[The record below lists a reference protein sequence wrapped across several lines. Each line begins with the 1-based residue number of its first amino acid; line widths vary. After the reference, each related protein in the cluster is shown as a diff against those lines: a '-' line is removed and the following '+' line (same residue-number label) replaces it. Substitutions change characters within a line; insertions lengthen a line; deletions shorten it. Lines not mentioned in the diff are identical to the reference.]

1 MPQEWSRRGVQVNK
15 AFRLQASRCSV
26 SYRASPHR
34 HTMTRV
40 GGGGGGR
47 WRRVTRPCVDPEPTD
62 ALNVTN
68 HQEARLLSAPGA
80 RKKRQGCC
88 VTAATVEVWGKVG
101 GGDGGR
107 GGKYL
112 NWDKSQLCNYQ
123 QTSFWCIFNSFFS
136 LGRVWPN
143 YGPRT
148 IWSPLNHLIRPLGQ
162 T

>member
-15 AFRLQASRCSV
+15 ASVCRRAGAASLI
-26 SYRASPHR
+26 APHL
-34 HTMTRV
+34 TATQWP
-40 GGGGGGR
+40 GEGGGGGR
-47 WRRVTRPCVDPEPTD
+47 WLHVTRSCVDREPTD

-68 HQEARLLSAPGA
+68 HQEATLLSAPGA

-88 VTAATVEVWGKVG
+88 VTAATREVWGKVG
-101 GGDGGR
+101 GGDGGGR

-136 LGRVWPN
+136 LEWGWTN
-143 YGPRT
+143 YGPGT
-148 IWSPLNHLIRPLGQ
+148 IWSPLNLLIQAFGQ
-162 T
+162 M